1 MMEFTDFHFLR
12 PWWLLTFIPFAWLL
26 WRLRKMSHSGE
37 AWAKACDAHLLP
49 HLLTQDQQKISQ
61 LPYWILGTVGVLMII
76 ALAGPVWKKLSQPVF
91 KTEAASVFLLDLS
104 RSMDSPDVTPS
115 RIARAKHKLLD
126 MLKLKQEGQSALIVY
141 SGEPNVVSPLSD
153 DTNTIAAMVPVLS
166 PDIMPTQGSRVDF
179 ALQKAEDLLKQ
190 AGLSSGQIIVIADDV
205 NGAAALTAAEAAE
218 ESGYQVSILA
228 IGTEQGAPIPIA
240 GGGFLKDAQGGI
252 VIPNVDFHG
261 MRTFASKGG
270 GYFVRLTFDDKDI
283 NQLLRNTTIDP
294 QFANRKMS
302 SEREVDLWQ
311 EEGPWLLLLA
321 LPLVAIGFR
330 RGWLLIILLTCAPLF
345 PQPAYAF
352 EWSDLWLTK
361 DQQAQQLLE
370 QGKASAAAKTFDD
383 PDWQGTSYYKS
394 GEYQKALESFNQS
407 DTADSDYNRGNALT
421 HLGRFEEALQAYDQA
436 LAKSPEHA
444 DAAYNKELVKRLLEQ
459 QEKQEQDKQES
470 QQQDS
475 SDSEQQDSQNQDSA
489 QNQEADGSE
498 QNQNQQS
505 QQDPQQADDSQ
516 QNEQQQADQQQ
527 AQQDASQSQDKQ
539 EANQSQDKSQASQS
553 TEEQQSPEKSEQP
566 QTAKQDESSSEDNPD
581 QQKQTAAEQQLT
593 SEQKESQQ
601 AMEQWLRRIPDD
613 PGGLLREKF
622 LRQYQRRQHNT
633 SELEQP
639 W

>member
-1 MMEFTDFHFLR
+1 MIEFTDFHFLR
-12 PWWLLTFIPFAWLL
+12 PWWLLTFIPFVWLL
-26 WRLRKMSHSGE
+26 WRLRKMSNSGE

-49 HLLTQDQQKISQ
+49 HLLTQNQQKISQ
-61 LPYWILGTVGVLMII
+61 LPYWILGVVGVLMII

-104 RSMDSPDVTPS
+104 RSMNSPDVTPS
-115 RIARAKHKLLD
+115 RIERAKHKLLD

-141 SGEPNVVSPLSD
+141 SAEPNVVSPLSD

-166 PDIMPTQGSRVDF
+166 PDIMPTQGSRVDI

-218 ESGYQVSILA
+218 KSGYQVSILA
-228 IGTEQGAPIPIA
+228 IGTEQGAPIPMA

-252 VIPNVDFHG
+252 VIPNVDFHA

-270 GYFVRLTFDDKDI
+270 GYFVRLTFDDQDI
-283 NQLLRNTTIDP
+283 NRLLRNTTINP
-294 QFANRKMS
+294 QFANRRMS

-311 EEGPWLLLLA
+311 EEGPWLLLLV

-330 RGWLLIILLTCAPLF
+330 RGWLLIVLLSCVPLF
-345 PQPAYAF
+345 PQTSYAF

-370 QGKASAAAKTFDD
+370 QGKASAAAKAFDD
-383 PDWQGTSYYKS
+383 SDWQGTSYYKA

-407 DTADSDYNRGNALT
+407 ETASSYYNRGNALA
-421 HLGRFEEALQAYDQA
+421 HLGRFEEALQAYDQT
-436 LAKSPEHA
+436 LAKLPEHA
-444 DAAYNKELVKRLLEQ
+444 DAVYNKELVNRLLEQ
-459 QEKQEQDKQES
+459 QEQES

-475 SDSEQQDSQNQDSA
+475 SDSEQQDSQGQDSD
-489 QNQEADGSE
+489 QSQETGASE
-498 QNQNQQS
+498 QNQDQPG
-505 QQDPQQADDSQ
+505 QQDQQQAADSQ
-516 QNEQQQADQQQ
+516 PNEQQQADQQQ
-527 AQQDASQSQDKQ
+527 AQQDTSSSQNNPETD
-539 EANQSQDKSQASQS
+539 EAPEKKSANESID
-553 TEEQQSPEKSEQP
+553 EQPSPEKSEQSSI
-566 QTAKQDESSSEDNPD
+566 AKPHEPSEDHPD
-581 QQKQTAAEQQLT
+581 QQKQTQEQPLT
-593 SEQKESQQ
+593 NEQKESQQ

>member
-1 MMEFTDFHFLR
+1 LLAEHREVMMEFTDFHFLR
-12 PWWLLTFIPFAWLL
+12 PWWLLTFIPLVWLL
-26 WRLRKMSHSGE
+26 WRLHNMSKSGE
-37 AWAKACDAHLLP
+37 VWAKACDAHLLP
-49 HLLTQDQQKISQ
+49 HLLTQDQQKSSQ
-61 LPYWILGTVGVLMII
+61 LPYWILATVGVLMII
-76 ALAGPVWKKLSQPVF
+76 ALAGPVWKKLPQPVF
-91 KTEAASVFLLDLS
+91 KTQAATVFLLDLS
-104 RSMDSPDVTPS
+104 RSMNSPDITPS
-115 RIARAKHKLLD
+115 RIERAKHKLLD

-166 PDIMPTQGSRVDF
+166 PDIMPTQGSRVDI

-190 AGLSSGQIIVIADDV
+190 AGLASGQIIVIADEV
-205 NGAAALTAAEAAE
+205 NGEAALAAAEAAE
-218 ESGYQVSILA
+218 ENNYPVSILA

-240 GGGFLKDAQGGI
+240 GGGFLKDSQGGI
-252 VIPNVDFHG
+252 VIPNVDFHA

-270 GYFVRLTFDDKDI
+270 GRFERLTFDDKDI
-283 NQLLRNTTIDP
+283 NSLLRHTLIDP
-294 QFANRKMS
+294 QFATQKKS
-302 SEREVDLWQ
+302 SEREIDLWQ

-321 LPLVAIGFR
+321 LPLVAMGFR
-330 RGWLLIILLTCAPLF
+330 RGWLLIILLGCVPLF

-370 QGKASAAAKTFDD
+370 QGEASAAAKTFDD
-383 PDWQGTSYYKS
+383 PDWQGTSYYKA

-407 DTADSDYNRGNALT
+407 ETAESDYNRGNALT
-421 HLGRFEEALQAYDQA
+421 HLGRFEEALQAYDQI

-444 DAAYNKELVKRLLEQ
+444 DAAYNKALVKRLLEQ
-459 QEKQEQDKQES
+459 QEQDKQES

-475 SDSEQQDSQNQDSA
+475 SDSEQQDSQNQ
-489 QNQEADGSE
+489 EADASE
-498 QNQNQQS
+498 QNQNQQNQQS
-505 QQDPQQADDSQ
+505 QQQSADSQ
-516 QNEQQQADQQQ
+516 QSEQQQADQQQ
-527 AQQDASQSQDKQ
+527 AQQDASQSQSNQ
-539 EANQSQDKSQASQS
+539 EANKEQDEAQTSEPNQQ
-553 TEEQQSPEKSEQP
+553 EQSPEKPEQSSMA
-566 QTAKQDESSSEDNPD
+566 QQHESSKDNSD
-581 QQKQTAAEQQLT
+581 QENQTTAEQQLT

-622 LRQYQRRQHNT
+622 RRQYQRRQHNT